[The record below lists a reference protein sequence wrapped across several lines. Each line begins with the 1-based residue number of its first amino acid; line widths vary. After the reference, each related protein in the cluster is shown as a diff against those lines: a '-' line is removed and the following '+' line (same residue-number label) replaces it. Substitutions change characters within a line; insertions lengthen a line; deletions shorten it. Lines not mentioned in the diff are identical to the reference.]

1 MDTHVFRSSY
11 NFAGH
16 AYLQPLTI
24 SPFRSSYIFAG
35 DAYLQSLTISPFGS
49 PYPKTSRNQRG
60 NWVFPKRISRPT
72 SFSAKFS
79 ANMDSLPSKVVE
91 HVVFFNIKEST
102 PPEKVNAMISAL
114 QGLKSLDQVLELTAG
129 PALRFSSGT
138 YKYTHALHSRYK
150 DKQSL
155 AEYCAHPQ
163 HVNVGNEFV
172 LPIVD
177 DLLAL
182 DWEADL
188 GEPMM
193 PFYGAIRIAVLKPKE
208 GLADPQRS
216 ELVEILSGYKDIF
229 PSVGQV
235 SFGQNFSLDWAKG
248 FTWGFLSLFPGVKEL
263 EELNTNEEHA
273 KIQNEKVLPQME
285 NFVVIEYITS
295 PNSANL

>member
-1 MDTHVFRSSY
+1 LG
-11 NFAGH
+11 FAGKLGE
-16 AYLQPLTI
+16 AAGTFVRKGAL
-24 SPFRSSYIFAG
+24 SS
-35 DAYLQSLTISPFGS
+35 DLKVSC
-49 PYPKTSRNQRG
+49 NQRG
-60 NWVFPKRISRPT
+60 NWVFPKLISRST

-91 HVVFFNIKEST
+91 HVVLINVRENT

-114 QGLKSLDQVLELTAG
+114 QGLKSLDQVLQLTAG

-155 AEYCAHPQ
+155 EEYSAHPE
-163 HVNVGNEFV
+163 HVNVVKEFI
-172 LPIVD
+172 LPITD

-188 GEPMM
+188 GGPMI
-193 PFYGAIRIAVLKPKE
+193 PSYGAIRIAVLKPKE
-208 GLADPQRS
+208 GLADPQRF
-216 ELVEILSGYKDIF
+216 ELVEILSAYKDIF
-229 PSVGQV
+229 PSVGQA
-235 SFGQNFSLDWAKG
+235 SFGENFSLARAKG

-285 NFVVIEYITS
+285 NFVVIEYTNS
-295 PNSANL
+295 LNSANL

>member
-1 MDTHVFRSSY
+1 MIRLGMTALCSQINV
-11 NFAGH
+11 AGKFGES
-16 AYLQPLTI
+16 AGLFVRRVPL
-24 SPFRSSYIFAG
+24 SAF
-35 DAYLQSLTISPFGS
+35 
-49 PYPKTSRNQRG
+49 PKTSRNQRG
-60 NWVFPKRISRPT
+60 NWVFPKLISSST

-91 HVVFFNIKEST
+91 HVVFFNVKEST

-114 QGLKSLDQVLELTAG
+114 QGLKSLDQVLDLTAG

-155 AEYCAHPQ
+155 AEYSAHPQ
-163 HVNVGNEFV
+163 HVNVVKEFV
-172 LPIVD
+172 LPIID

-188 GEPMM
+188 GEPMI
-193 PFYGAIRIAVLKPKE
+193 PSYGAIRIAVLKPKE
-208 GLADPQRS
+208 GLADPQRF

-235 SFGQNFSLDWAKG
+235 SFGQNFSLARAKD

-263 EELNTNEEHA
+263 EELNTNEEHV